1 MTWEIQKFK
10 GSNSQLK
17 LHHPERDLL
26 KFWHFLPIIFNI
38 FQFSPLSWI
47 WKSESNKSHWL
58 SSLVVQVGPS
68 SSLILTQLFLRSAK
82 VLCRNSVFSH
92 SIPLFLSGQF
102 PLLKMVLGRWCFAH
116 WHLQFC
122 PGYVLRCQICKIW
135 SYQGSSTFLTILT
148 VLQLSCI
155 LP

>member
-10 GSNSQLK
+10 GSYSQLK
-17 LHHPERDLL
+17 LHHPETDLL

-38 FQFSPLSWI
+38 FQVLPLSWI
-47 WKSESNKSHWL
+47 WKSENNKSHWL

-82 VLCRNSVFSH
+82 VLCRNSVVSH

-102 PLLKMVLGRWCFAH
+102 PLLKMVLEGGVLLTDICCFAQGMSSGVKVAKSGATRVVLH
-116 WHLQFC
+116 FLQ
-122 PGYVLRCQICKIW
+122 
-135 SYQGSSTFLTILT
+135 S
-148 VLQLSCI
+148 
-155 LP
+155 